1 MTSNRTHDVHVLVT
15 SHELQKVMLLSIA
28 AGQPGNISAGIRY
41 AIAQVPLDNVE
52 LYERR
57 NEVIV
62 VEEEQP

>member
-28 AGQPGNISAGIRY
+28 AGEPGNVSAGVRY

-57 NEVIV
+57 NEVTIV
-62 VEEEQP
+62 KDDAT